1 MTIVLYIYIIFFMKD
16 LYTYFTKAL
25 LSFQLEM
32 SQKHSK
38 NTIPI

>member
-1 MTIVLYIYIIFFMKD
+1 MTIVLYIYNFFMKD